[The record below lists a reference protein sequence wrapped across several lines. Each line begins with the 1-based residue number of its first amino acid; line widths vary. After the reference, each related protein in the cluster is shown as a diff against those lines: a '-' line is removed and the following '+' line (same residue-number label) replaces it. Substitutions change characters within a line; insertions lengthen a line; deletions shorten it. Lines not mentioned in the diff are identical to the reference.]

1 MEKRNKIQMNLGMVI
16 KVIEK
21 ICDYLTQKIKK
32 QVPGIDDEKAEV
44 INYGLQNLVGE
55 FPKTFVFIAVSYLL
69 GILKLFIIA
78 FLIILPY
85 RMVSGGFHLRTHLG
99 CIIATLLMYCSNV
112 YISQIIHLNGLAK
125 YIMILLV
132 LLFGNIMISK
142 YAPADTEWVPILR
155 KKDRKIKRILSHVIL
170 TIELII
176 AVFIKDNILSN
187 LIIFG
192 MLIQTCTITRF
203 AYKLTK
209 NKYGYEVYIN

>member
-1 MEKRNKIQMNLGMVI
+1 MI
-16 KVIEK
+16 KLIEK
-21 ICDYLTQKIKK
+21 ICDYLTRKIKDK
-32 QVPGIDDEKAEV
+32 VPEIDDKKAEV
-44 INYGLQNLVGE
+44 INYGLKNLIGE
-55 FPKTFVFIAVSYLL
+55 VPKTFIFIAVAYLL

-85 RMVSGGFHLRTHLG
+85 RVVSGGFHLRTHLG
-99 CIIATLLMYCSNV
+99 CIIATLMMYCGNV
-112 YISQIIHLNGLAK
+112 YISQVVNFNELTK
-125 YIMILLV
+125 YIMIFLV

-155 KKDRKIKRILSHVIL
+155 KKDRKIKRILSHIIL

-176 AVFIKDNILSN
+176 AMFIKDNVLSN

-192 MLIQTCTITRF
+192 MLIQTITITRF

-209 NKYGYEVYIN
+209 NKYGYEVYTD